1 MRNQTNLALDFST
14 FNLGL
19 SHSFYE
25 QGQTASTNNQ
35 NADLKEATGRLGWQV
50 TRHWRL
56 DTSLRENLETEERVR
71 ADAAFIYEDECTIIA
86 IRFDRD
92 YARVGG
98 IEPDT
103 SINFTFTLKTIG
115 N

>member
-1 MRNQTNLALDFST
+1 M
-14 FNLGL
+14 
-19 SHSFYE
+19 
-25 QGQTASTNNQ
+25 
-35 NADLKEATGRLGWQV
+35 GWQI

-56 DTSLRENLETEERVR
+56 DTSLRENLESKKRVR
-71 ADAAFIYEDECTIIA
+71 ADAAFTYEDECTIIA

-92 YARVGG
+92 YARIERDNRAIE

-103 SINFTFTLKTIG
+103 SINLTFTLKTIG

>member
-1 MRNQTNLALDFST
+1 M
-14 FNLGL
+14 
-19 SHSFYE
+19 
-25 QGQTASTNNQ
+25 
-35 NADLKEATGRLGWQV
+35 GWQI

-56 DTSLRENLETEERVR
+56 DTSLRENLESKKRVR
-71 ADAAFIYEDECTIIA
+71 ADAALTYEDECTIIA

-92 YARVGG
+92 YARVGA

-103 SINFTFTLKTIG
+103 SINLTFTLKTIG